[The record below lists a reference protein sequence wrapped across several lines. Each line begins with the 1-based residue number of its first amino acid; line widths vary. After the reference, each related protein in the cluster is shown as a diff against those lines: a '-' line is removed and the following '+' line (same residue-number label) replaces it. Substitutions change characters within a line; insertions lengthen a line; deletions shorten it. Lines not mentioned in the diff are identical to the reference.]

1 MKTHLGL
8 DPATCGIPVLALTAA
23 ASPSDIRKGR
33 AAGFDAYLTKPLD
46 LPALATALNSALR
59 SAPAAASATSAA

>member
-1 MKTHLGL
+1 MPSVRCA
-8 DPATCGIPVLALTAA
+8 PAIP
-23 ASPSDIRKGR
+23 ASTSPEPADIRKGR